1 MIPCGLS
8 RVCPGGPPMSSN
20 RLPCACGPVRR
31 RAIAPC
37 STCTRRLGASVSL
50 MIPERPLH
58 VPQRPQWRARF
69 RFISVTC
76 VTVSVSSCVPARPPV
91 SSPGV
96 PQRAGVFHVFQP
108 PGVPRTV
115 LLIGGESEHIPNER
129 DWGGGAWSCVRRSNN
144 GLIIHVLSAL
154 RERGFPNRVTKP

>member
-76 VTVSVSSCVPARPPV
+76 VTVSVSSCVPAPPV

-129 DWGGGAWSCVRRSNN
+129 DWGGGAWSSVRRSNN